1 MANKTVPTRKSV
13 EKFLEGIDD
22 ERKRADSRE
31 LLDLMTDI
39 TGEEAVMWGDSIV
52 GFGAYHYKYE
62 SGREGDMPLAG
73 FSPRKQSLTLYI
85 MDGFDEYDGLLGKL
99 GKHSTGK
106 ACLYVKRLDDVDRD
120 VLRELIRRSVA
131 HMRKTNA

>member
-31 LLDLMTDI
+31 LLDLMKDI
-39 TGEEAVMWGDSIV
+39 TGEESVMWGDSIV

>member
-31 LLDLMTDI
+31 LLDLMKDI

-120 VLRELIRRSVA
+120 VLRELVRRSVA
-131 HMRKTNA
+131 HMRQTNS